1 MRSRS
6 RARSWALQAMYA
18 WESRGAEGSPAR
30 FIDSFLLNRR
40 INAEAEEYLRT
51 LIDMIDAHLGEIDHE
66 LDSSLEN
73 WRMERLAVIDR
84 NVLRIGAAELLFS
97 EDVPPRVAIQE
108 AIRLAERF
116 STHQSARFV
125 NGVLDA
131 LMRAND
137 RSAGEV
143 R

>member
-6 RARSWALQAMYA
+6 RARSWALQALYA
-18 WESRGAEGSPAR
+18 WESRGAQGSPAKY
-30 FIDSFLLNRR
+30 IDNFLLNRR
-40 INAEAEEYLRT
+40 INTDAEEYLRE

-66 LDSSLEN
+66 VDASLEN
-73 WRMERLAVIDR
+73 WRMERLAVVDR
-84 NVLRIGAAELLFS
+84 NVLRIGAAELLYS

-108 AIRLAERF
+108 ALRLAERF
-116 STHQSARFV
+116 STQQSARFV

-137 RSAGEV
+137 RAGEI